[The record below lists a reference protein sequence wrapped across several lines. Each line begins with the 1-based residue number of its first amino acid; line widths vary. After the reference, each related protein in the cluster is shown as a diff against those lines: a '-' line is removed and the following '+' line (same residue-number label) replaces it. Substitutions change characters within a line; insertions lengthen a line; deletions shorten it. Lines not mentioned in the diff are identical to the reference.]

1 MAGKSDMLLVVAAAL
16 IDADGR
22 ILMQRRPAGKAHA
35 GLWEFP
41 GGKIEPGETPEAAL
55 VRELAEE
62 LGIAVNPTDLA
73 PLAFA
78 TAPAGERM
86 LLLLL
91 YVCKRWQGDVRA
103 LEAEALTWR
112 RAADLRTLAMP
123 PADLPLVAALE
134 AREVLR
140 DSVRERD

>member
-1 MAGKSDMLLVVAAAL
+1 MVEADKTGILPVVAAAL
-16 IDADGR
+16 IDAEGR

-41 GGKIEPGETPEAAL
+41 GGKIEPGETPEQAL
-55 VRELAEE
+55 ARELEEE
-62 LGIAVNPTDLA
+62 LGIAVTVADLA

-78 TAPAGERM
+78 SVPAGART

-91 YVCKRWQGDVRA
+91 YVCERWGGAPQP
-103 LEAEALTWR
+103 LEADALTWR
-112 RAADLRTLAMP
+112 FPAALRDLAMP

-134 AREVLR
+134 AR
-140 DSVRERD
+140 DSRKASR

>member
-1 MAGKSDMLLVVAAAL
+1 MVERGETGILPVVAAAL
-16 IDADGR
+16 VDADGR

-41 GGKIEPGETPEAAL
+41 GGKIEPGETPEQAL
-55 VRELAEE
+55 AREMEEE
-62 LGIAVNPTDLA
+62 LGIVVAVADFA

-78 TAPAGERM
+78 SVPAGART

-91 YVCKRWQGDVRA
+91 YVCERWGGAPQP
-103 LEAEALTWR
+103 LEADALTWR
-112 RAADLRTLAMP
+112 RPAALRDLAMP

-134 AREVLR
+134 AR
-140 DSVRERD
+140 DSRKASR